1 MRTNGVTKNSVHD
14 AHILGLSKKHVSQ
27 DVSSSMP
34 AKMYHAPQVY
44 ELERRAIFS
53 KRWFLVSHK
62 ARYKE
67 VGDFVSYEMAG
78 FNFVILKNKDRKIIG
93 FHNVCR
99 YGPILTCTSR
109 GRF

>member
-1 MRTNGVTKNSVHD
+1 MAETPIRATGLTKNNVHET
-14 AHILGLSKKHVSQ
+14 HILGLSRKHVSKQ
-27 DVSSSMP
+27 VLSSMS
-34 AKMYHAPQVY
+34 AKMYHVPEVY

-53 KRWFLVSHK
+53 KHWFLVSHK

-78 FNFVILKNKDRKIIG
+78 FSFVILKNKNGNIIG

-99 YGPILTCTSR
+99 
-109 GRF
+109 